1 MAFVQGPYAEFAS
14 LPAPT
19 TTKLV
24 DARLLNFATRRYVYD
39 DDGNPEG
46 MDATAQRVV
55 LAVSFGGGQSP
66 RFGSQRDFDARR
78 LRIEAALKEL
88 VDEGAI
94 RLLSVTVEEIAAGEG
109 RERVEYVNLKTQR
122 EHSVTRLS

>member
-1 MAFVQGPYAEFAS
+1 MSFCQGPYSQHAS

-24 DARLLNFATRRYVYD
+24 DARNLNFATRRYVFD

-55 LAVSFGGGQSP
+55 LAVSFAGGDAP
-66 RFGSQRDFDARR
+66 RFGSTREFEGRR
-78 LRIEAALKEL
+78 KRIEDALKPL
-88 VDEGAI
+88 VEEGAI
-94 RLLSVTVEEIAAGEG
+94 RLLSVVVEETAPGEG
-109 RERVEYVNLKTQR
+109 REQIDYVNLRTQKQ
-122 EHSVTRLS
+122 HSVTRTS